1 MFTLFHWHEE
11 RVFEEVVLL
20 GGLVMD
26 CQGRR
31 RESMNE
37 DATLIRKPMVSI
49 ATPREGVSLPPP
61 YAAHTHA
68 RTRTHTHCLFGC
80 RV

>member
-37 DATLIRKPMVSI
+37 DATLIRKPMVTI
-49 ATPREGVSLPPP
+49 ATP
-61 YAAHTHA
+61 
-68 RTRTHTHCLFGC
+68 
-80 RV
+80 

>member
-11 RVFEEVVLL
+11 RVLNIRHVFEEVVLL

-31 RESMNE
+31 R
-37 DATLIRKPMVSI
+37 
-49 ATPREGVSLPPP
+49 
-61 YAAHTHA
+61 
-68 RTRTHTHCLFGC
+68 
-80 RV
+80 